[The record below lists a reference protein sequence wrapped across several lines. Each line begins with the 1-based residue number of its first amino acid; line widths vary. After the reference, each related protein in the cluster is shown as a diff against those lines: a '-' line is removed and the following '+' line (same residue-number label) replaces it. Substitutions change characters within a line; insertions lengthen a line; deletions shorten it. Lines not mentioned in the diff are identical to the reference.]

1 MSGLRRKIMSEKY
14 VEVEYTP
21 PIATIILSRPDVLNA
36 YNEELLDQLEK
47 TEIELFDDEKIKV
60 VIITGKGEKSFSVGA
75 DIELLEKLDDKQAER
90 IAKKGKRICDLIEET
105 EKVVI
110 AAVNGYALGGG
121 MEITLA
127 CDLRLA
133 NTRARFGQ
141 PEVSLGLIPGFSGT
155 QRLPRILGIGR
166 AKELLFTGN
175 IIDAEEAFEI
185 GLVNKLVTPRDLL
198 KETKR
203 MAKRI
208 TDQSS
213 RAVGK
218 IKQAINYGYIHGR
231 EKGKEFETNSFKESF
246 NNEDHMKRIKKM
258 KDKLNK

>member
-1 MSGLRRKIMSEKY
+1 MSENY
-14 VEVEYTP
+14 VEVQYTP
-21 PIATIILSRPDVLNA
+21 PIATIFLSRPKVLNA
-36 YNEELLDQLEK
+36 YNEELLDQFEK
-47 TEIELFDDEKIKV
+47 TERELFNDEKIKA

-75 DIELLEKLDDKQAER
+75 DIDLLEKSDESQAER

-121 MEITLA
+121 MELTLA
-127 CDLRLA
+127 CALRLA
-133 NTRARFGQ
+133 STRARFGQ
-141 PEVSLGLIPGFSGT
+141 PEVSLGLVPGFSGT

-198 KETKR
+198 RESKR

-218 IKQAINYGYIHGR
+218 IKQAINFGYTHGR

-246 NNEDHMKRIKKM
+246 NDEDHMKRIKRM

>member
-1 MSGLRRKIMSEKY
+1 MSENY
-14 VEVEYTP
+14 VEVQYTP
-21 PIATIILSRPDVLNA
+21 PIATIFLSRPKVLNA
-36 YNEELLDQLEK
+36 YNEELLDQFEK
-47 TEIELFDDEKIKV
+47 TERELFNDEKIKA

-75 DIELLEKLDDKQAER
+75 DIDLLEKSDESQAER

-121 MEITLA
+121 MELTLA

-133 NTRARFGQ
+133 STRARFGQ
-141 PEVSLGLIPGFSGT
+141 PEVSLGLVPGFSGT

-198 KETKR
+198 RETKR

-218 IKQAINYGYIHGR
+218 IKKAINYGFSHGCD
-231 EKGKEFETNSFKESF
+231 KGKDFETDSFIKCFRDEEHS
-246 NNEDHMKRIKKM
+246 ERIKKM
-258 KDKLNK
+258 KEKLKD